1 MPDSAPCTF
10 YICGHSHCPT
20 LSGGA
25 IESAAP
31 SAPFLHYTRP
41 VTSILGD
48 WKLDAA
54 LGSCLLLGLRHGFDY
69 DHLAAISDI
78 TAVQRNWRSGLR
90 LGMTYALGHAFTVAA
105 LGIAVLELH
114 MGLPQGLDH
123 WTERLI
129 GLTLI
134 VLGIGVVAGILRKDA
149 HGHSHSRIESRLAIA
164 INGVLWLAWQVR
176 RIWNRRPPSPSAF
189 SGCTT
194 ENRSSSSAYSTA
206 SALKPPASWPSSSS
220 PPIWAEP
227 RAASWAWRL
236 LYRPGGHE
244 CGHDRLHGRSLPR
257 QRPHHPRFY
266 HAIAWTGAAY
276 SCIIGSSSS
285 SGSPTICRRW
295 DKTGA
300 GFRGSESDQPTSC
313 GQR

>member
-1 MPDSAPCTF
+1 LRCF
-10 YICGHSHCPT
+10 C
-20 LSGGA
+20 
-25 IESAAP
+25 
-31 SAPFLHYTRP
+31 
-41 VTSILGD
+41 SILSFVTPIFGD

-134 VLGIGVVAGILRKDA
+134 VLGIGVVAGILRKDV
-149 HGHSHSRIESRLAIA
+149 HGHKHGRIESRLAIA

-176 RIWNRRPPSPSAF
+176 RLWNREAPKPDRFQWMYTGKSVFLIGILHGVGAETPSQLALFFLTANLGGTSRGMLGLAAF
-189 SGCTT
+189 SVGLVAM
-194 ENRSSSSAYSTA
+194 NALMTA
-206 SALKPPASWPSSSS
+206 SMGGAFRAS
-220 PPIWAEP
+220 
-227 RAASWAWRL
+227 
-236 LYRPGGHE
+236 G
-244 CGHDRLHGRSLPR
+244 
-257 QRPHHPRFY
+257 HHPRFY
-266 HAIAWTGAAY
+266 QLIAWTGAAY
-276 SCIIGSSSS
+276 SCIIGCIFLF
-285 SGSPTICRRW
+285 GI
-295 DKTGA
+295 
-300 GFRGSESDQPTSC
+300 SDHLPSL
-313 GQR
+313 G